1 MQKNWE
7 KKVKTTFFTMIN
19 FVIKSN
25 LTKNMMTFLK
35 GVSSYAGLTHYWFV
49 NFLEV
54 HLEIRKRIMA

>member
-1 MQKNWE
+1 
-7 KKVKTTFFTMIN
+7 MIN